1 MAHYAQFCWA
11 RHCDK
16 LSQPSHVVKKINKG
30 KVNEMPAQEGK
41 LTDAQLGV
49 LTAYVW
55 GLSHNKADAAAR

>member
-30 KVNEMPAQEGK
+30 KVNRLSKVCK
-41 LTDAQLGV
+41 LMMLAISGASPFKTLV
-49 LTAYVW
+49 
-55 GLSHNKADAAAR
+55 KM